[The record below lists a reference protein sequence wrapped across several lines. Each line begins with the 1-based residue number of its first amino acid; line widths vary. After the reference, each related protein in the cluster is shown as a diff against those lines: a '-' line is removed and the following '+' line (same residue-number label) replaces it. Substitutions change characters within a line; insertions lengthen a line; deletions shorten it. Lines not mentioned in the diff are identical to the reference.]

1 MDKKTFIIMALIF
14 IVPIV
19 AYKILA
25 KPEVNVENKAATNQP
40 QIIKFSSQMCAECK
54 KLDTVLDEVYPKYK
68 DKIVLVKVQV
78 TNNDD
83 YTKKLIKEYHVI
95 LTPTTVILNSKGEKL
110 SIIEGFIE
118 KEKLEK
124 IMKDLVDK

>member
-54 KLDTVLDEVYPKYK
+54 KLDTVLDEVY
-68 DKIVLVKVQV
+68 
-78 TNNDD
+78 
-83 YTKKLIKEYHVI
+83 
-95 LTPTTVILNSKGEKL
+95 G
-110 SIIEGFIE
+110 
-118 KEKLEK
+118 
-124 IMKDLVDK
+124 